1 MQGSLYQ
8 SCGTVSGS
16 KVPCVILICAALQ
29 IEVHPRYQQTSLRG
43 FCAQHGIAVVAYASL
58 GCGSLLGHETVL
70 RLSHRLGRTPAQ
82 VLFMP
87 QWLPCYIMFV
97 LTCQH
102 VSWEAPW
109 AGIAA
114 QAHC

>member
-1 MQGSLYQ
+1 MSSSSSLLH
-8 SCGTVSGS
+8 V
-16 KVPCVILICAALQ
+16 Q

-82 VLFMP
+82 VLFCPNGCLHICLCLLVSMELGGTLGR
-87 QWLPCYIMFV
+87 LPRRPTADMLHPV
-97 LTCQH
+97 LHTCRLLR
-102 VSWEAPW
+102 V
-109 AGIAA
+109 IF
-114 QAHC
+114 